1 LESHKKPMH
10 LTVYRCETVKFCL
23 CKVCFMSQR
32 YCLCDICHNYLTKK
46 CNNRMRRMKC
56 KVKRFLLK

>member
-1 LESHKKPMH
+1 MH
-10 LTVYRCETVKFCL
+10 LTVHRCEIVKFCL

-46 CNNRMRRMKC
+46 CSNRMRRMKC